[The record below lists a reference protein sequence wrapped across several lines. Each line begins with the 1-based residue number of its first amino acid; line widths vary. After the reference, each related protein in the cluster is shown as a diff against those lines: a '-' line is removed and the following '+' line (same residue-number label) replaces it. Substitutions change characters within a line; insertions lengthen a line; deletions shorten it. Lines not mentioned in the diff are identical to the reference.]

1 MYLSLAILIN
11 RAAGHSWMESGQCSV
26 SGSFRELYNID
37 STGYNLYSFTVFSFT
52 AATLDC

>member
-11 RAAGHSWMESGQCSV
+11 SAAGHSWIESAQCSV

-37 STGYNLYSFTVFSFT
+37 STGYKLYSFTVFSYT
-52 AATLDC
+52 AAMLDC